1 MESLITKLKLVK
13 LQNEYSEITKFIF
26 NLQSHIELLNNK
38 LVINNI
44 NKNMI
49 MHDLYNILAKKDES
63 INSLYNSYI
72 IKNQN
77 TKYNNDSLVLLNN
90 YDNNNIESTYKH
102 LNILNNITDIETSE
116 KLIFNNNPF
125 NEIKSKLMSICKSVG
140 FYSIISCLKFLLG
153 DKFNLF
159 YIKSIIN
166 KLKFLDKFFIPI
178 RFKLE
183 KYESINEVIFFNNK
197 DQKKTELLN
206 MIVDLNISFPLVE
219 NTYIVLSGFFKND
232 TLNVILKT
240 CQICYPELYE
250 KKKNI
255 EKKLEKKIINNK
267 FKKFFLKYLSI
278 YEFLIFDEIEI
289 VHIIQTNYKLF
300 LDLANKTFMTVM
312 RDFIRNDNTI
322 KYMYDSIRVLL
333 LGDEENI
340 NVAGILFGLTKDKK
354 LGSNNVANVIYNNL
368 NFIYQI
374 KLKKTVPNL
383 KNEIDKL
390 KSINIDELDFKKVLL
405 SMNNVPD
412 NIKSMTLEKIEEMK
426 NSGND
431 YFKQLTFVKTIIKF
445 PWPSVADNQ
454 IFYDLQE
461 GNKSKLFLDNLQ
473 KTLDSKT
480 YGHKESKSLIK
491 EIVAKWIS
499 NPDSSGN
506 SIGFVGPPGVGKTL
520 LVKSIGEALNI
531 PFAQITLGGQND
543 GELLH
548 GHGYTYSGS
557 QPGLIIKK
565 MVEAGQSRV
574 ILYFDELDK
583 ACSKTSGVNEIM
595 SILIHLTDPN
605 MNKSFQDRFF
615 QGIDFP
621 LNKVILMFS
630 YNNSDLIDPILLDR
644 LTEINVK
651 PYSSSEK
658 LIICKN
664 FIIPEMAS
672 TVNMNVTDII
682 FSDSLINYLIDNYTL
697 EAGVRDLKRKI
708 EKIFMNYNLKKLYD
722 GIELPI
728 KIEKSSLIEIFKDP
742 KIDSEKIHS
751 YDEIGIINGLY
762 ATKIGTGGIV
772 PIQIFK
778 NYGVGDGNFIFKLT
792 GSQGNVMKESVQC
805 AFTAALD
812 YIERNKEEYGIEN
825 ITDHLKKN
833 FPFGF
838 HIHAPSGATPKD
850 GPSAG
855 CAFTTAFISRILNKK
870 IKRDI
875 AMTGEIDLC
884 GNISKIGGLL
894 YKLLGAK
901 QAGVKQVFICH
912 ENKKDFEKI
921 KKENSILKNFKVKI
935 VKKIDDLVNDVLVN

>member
-1 MESLITKLKLVK
+1 MESIITKLKLVK
-13 LQNEYSEITKFIF
+13 LQNEYTEITKFITD
-26 NLQSHIELLNNK
+26 LQSHIELLNTK
-38 LVINNI
+38 LVINNV

-72 IKNQN
+72 ITSQN
-77 TKYNNDSLVLLNN
+77 TKYTSDSLVFLNN
-90 YDNNNIESTYKH
+90 YESNINGIYKYISL
-102 LNILNNITDIETSE
+102 LNDISEIKTSE
-116 KLIFNNNPF
+116 KILFNNNPF
-125 NEIKSKLMSICKSVG
+125 NEIKSKLLNICKNIG
-140 FYSIISCLKFLLG
+140 FSSIKNCLQFLLG
-153 DKFNLF
+153 NKYDLYLQKHDNN
-159 YIKSIIN
+159 KIN
-166 KLKFLDKFFIPI
+166 FLNKFFIPI
-178 RFKLE
+178 KFKLE
-183 KYESINEVIFFNNK
+183 KYESLNEVIFFNNK
-197 DQKKTELLN
+197 NQKQPELLN
-206 MIVDLNISFPLVE
+206 MIVDLNIRFPLVE
-219 NTYIVLSGFFKND
+219 NTYIVLTGFFTND

-240 CQICYPELYE
+240 CQICYPNLYE

-255 EKKLEKKIINNK
+255 EKKLDKKIINSK

-278 YEFLIFDEIEI
+278 YEFLVFDEIEI

-368 NFIYQI
+368 NIIYQI
-374 KLKKTVPNL
+374 KLKKTIPNL

-461 GNKSKLFLDNLQ
+461 DNKSKLFLDNLQ
-473 KTLDSKT
+473 QTLDSKT
-480 YGHKESKSLIK
+480 YGHTESKTLIK

-557 QPGLIIKK
+557 QPGLILKK

-615 QGIDFP
+615 QGIEFP
-621 LNKVILMFS
+621 LDKVIMMFS

-672 TVNMNVTDII
+672 TVNMNLTDLN
-682 FSDSLINYLIDNYTL
+682 FTDTVINYLIDNYTL

-722 GIELPI
+722 GLEFPI
-728 KIEKSSLIEIFKDP
+728 KIDKTGIINIFKDP
-742 KIDSEKIHS
+742 RIDAEKIHLS
-751 YDEIGIINGLY
+751 HEVGVINGLY

-792 GSQGNVMKESVQC
+792 GSQGKVMKESVQC

-812 YIERNKEEYGIEN
+812 YIEKNKELYNIDN
-825 ITDHLKKN
+825 ITDHLKRN

-921 KKENSILKNFKVKI
+921 KKENTSLKNFKVKI
-935 VKKIDDLVNDVLVN
+935 VKKIDDLIKDVLVN

>member
-921 KKENSILKNFKVKI
+921 IKENSILKNFKVKI